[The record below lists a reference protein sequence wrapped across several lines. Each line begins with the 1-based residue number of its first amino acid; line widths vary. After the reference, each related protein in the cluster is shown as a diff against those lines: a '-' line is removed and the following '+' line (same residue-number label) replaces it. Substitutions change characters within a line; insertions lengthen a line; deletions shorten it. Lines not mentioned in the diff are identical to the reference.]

1 MDGWGLVGG
10 DSHHLGEP
18 KRVRVRVKV
27 LQIKARAWRVGS

>member
-1 MDGWGLVGG
+1 MDEWELVRG

-27 LQIKARAWRVGS
+27 LQIKARARRVGS